1 MAVQWVNGAKLAAE
15 LGITRQAVHKAE
27 KSGRITRAANGLF
40 DLASAKIQY
49 RLHTDPEQQ
58 MRSFQQ
64 RPETPTAELV
74 VAERPPMEFTGDAQA
89 LVAAK
94 ARREAAEAELA
105 ELELAEKRGQ
115 IMAVLD
121 HRKILFEFARRVR
134 DSILQVPSRAAPL
147 VAAEG
152 EQRACRRI
160 IEAEIRAVLQQL
172 SQVEPP
178 PEASGAQLQ

>member
-27 KSGRITRAANGLF
+27 RSGRIARGANGLF
-40 DLASAKIQY
+40 DLDWTKSQY
-49 RLHTDPEQQ
+49 RKNTDPEQQ

-64 RPETPTAELV
+64 RPETPIAELV
-74 VAERPPMEFTGDAQA
+74 VAERPPMEFAGDAQA

-94 ARREAAEAELA
+94 ARREAAEADLA

-121 HRKILFEFARRVR
+121 HRKIMFEFARRVR
-134 DSILQVPSRAAPL
+134 DSIMQVPSRSAPL

-152 EQRACRRI
+152 DQRTCQRI
-160 IEAEIRAVLQQL
+160 IEGEIRAVLQQL

-178 PEASGAQLQ
+178 AEASGAQLQ